1 MTTNSNAMKFLIL
14 IVAFLTISHF
24 SPAQVRQ
31 LEADQTPGKGKVED
45 LGWMV
50 GYWTGPGFGGEC
62 EEVWMPGK
70 DSHMVG
76 TFRFWMDEELVFSE
90 FMNLVQEGESISMKL
105 KHFNPDLTGW
115 EEKEEWT
122 TFRLIE
128 LSENKVSFHGL
139 TIERIGN
146 EMIYHLAL
154 TENGESKIEEL
165 RFTKKTL

>member
-1 MTTNSNAMKFLIL
+1 MKPLLL

-31 LEADQTPGKGKVED
+31 LEEDQDPGKGNIED
-45 LGWMV
+45 LNWMV
-50 GYWTGPGFGGEC
+50 GYWAGPGLGGEC

-70 DSHMVG
+70 DDQMVG
-76 TFRFWMDEELVFSE
+76 TFRFWMDGELVFSE
-90 FMNLVQEGESISMKL
+90 FMNLVQVGESISMKL

-128 LSENKVSFHGL
+128 LSENTAWFHGL
-139 TIERIGN
+139 TIKCQGDELLFQ
-146 EMIYHLAL
+146 LAL
-154 TENGESKIEEL
+154 TENGVRTIEE
-165 RFTKKTL
+165 FTYTKKAL